1 MIQHEFEK
9 FLAELGRQ
17 YVSDDVKRLGNLI
30 LTHIDKLAPL
40 GTHSGKRSKG
50 IVKLAQREFESVS
63 TELPQFESTL
73 SDTDFPIQS
82 LSHLGV
88 GPFRG
93 FSEHEEFNLD
103 SRIVLLYGPNGSGKT
118 SFCEALEYAL
128 LGELEEAEAK
138 RIAPQ
143 VYLQNA
149 RVGTYRSPILSA
161 KDSEGD
167 DVEVIPDSEKYRF
180 CFVEKNRI
188 DDFSRIAAKMPAQQN
203 KLIATLFG
211 LGPFD
216 EFVKGFSSEIDEKYI
231 DLVGKKAVELRSKKE
246 TLKANEET
254 IKSADAVRKELAD
267 KEQVQANTVKGGMP
281 FSEFVQYLGTPE
293 NPGRIQELEGLLEG
307 DSPKII
313 GVTKKAL
320 VNQRNGVDTAAKQVV
335 EVQRELY
342 SKKNEV
348 SFRDLYNAVS
358 KLQEIS
364 PDRCPACDTPLQG
377 DPSVSSN
384 PFDRAAHGLKR
395 LEHLSQLETKHDE
408 EVSARDISSK
418 QLFSTVQLIL
428 GFAKDSGVYSED
440 VARISATIP
449 SHADQLNTQWWD
461 VLLEP
466 NVCVNDIPNIAT
478 GWELLE
484 KLSEKIETLDSDIT
498 IANNQCDQHKQE
510 LVKLRA
516 LREKVVELQTS
527 RKQEEERISKAKQ
540 AVEQFDELNRV
551 LIDAVESEKSIV
563 SLNHRIHLSY
573 QDFTTLLSKYR
584 ESLPSRLLANLG
596 DTTKLLYN
604 GFNRA
609 DPPGDLIEELRLP
622 LSSGQKIQVA
632 YRSNPKKYFDALH
645 VMSEGHVRC
654 LGLAI
659 LLAKNFDLKCP
670 ILLFDDPVN
679 AIDDDHREGIRKT
692 LFEDEYFSNTQIVL
706 TCHGEDF
713 YKDIQNLIGCDV
725 AKRSQFYSFVPHD
738 GDNRIKVDSAP
749 TPRNYVVSAQEH
761 LLKGNI
767 RYALADARRALEM
780 LGNRIWSFLNNKDKG
795 ALSIT
800 MRGPHSKPELKNLV
814 QQLRKK
820 LNDSAFI
827 HPRKDDLIKGLDSL
841 IGLNGDSR
849 EWVYLNKG
857 THEEEDRAEFDRGTV
872 RTIVEAIVHLDTT
885 LTRKI

>member
-1 MIQHEFEK
+1 VIQHEFEK
-9 FLAELGRQ
+9 FLAEFGSK
-17 YVSDDVKRLGNLI
+17 YVRDDVKRLGNIL

-40 GTHSGKRSKG
+40 GTHHGKRSKG

-63 TELPQFESTL
+63 TELPQFEITS
-73 SDTDFPIQS
+73 SDTNFPIQS

-93 FSEHEEFNLD
+93 FSEHEEFNLN

-138 RIAPQ
+138 RMAPQ

-149 RVGTYRSPILSA
+149 RVGTYRSPMLVA
-161 KDSEGD
+161 KDSEGG

-188 DDFSRIAAKMPAQQN
+188 DDFSRIAAKTPAQQN

-216 EFVKGFSSEIDEKYI
+216 EFVKGFSAEIDEKYI
-231 DLVGKKAVELRSKKE
+231 DLVGSKALELSRKKE

-254 IKSADAVRKELAD
+254 IKNADAVRKELAD
-267 KEQVQANTVKGGMP
+267 KEQVQANTVKQDMP
-281 FSEFVQYLGTPE
+281 FSQFVQYLGTPE
-293 NPGRIQELEGLLEG
+293 SPGRIQMLEGLLEG
-307 DSPKII
+307 DSPKVI
-313 GVTKKAL
+313 GVTKKSLIDQKNSAD
-320 VNQRNGVDTAAKQVV
+320 RAAKQVV
-335 EVQRELY
+335 EIQRELH

-348 SFRDLYNAVS
+348 SFRDLYSAVI

-384 PFDRAAHGLKR
+384 PFDRAEHGLKS
-395 LEHLSQLETKHDE
+395 LEHLSHLEIKHDE
-408 EVSARDISSK
+408 EVSVRDSSSK
-418 QLFSTVQLIL
+418 QLFSIVQSIL
-428 GFAKDSGVYSED
+428 GFARDSGVHPEE
-440 VARISATIP
+440 VARISSAIP
-449 SHADQLNTQWWD
+449 SHIDQRNAQWWD
-461 VLLEP
+461 VLFEP
-466 NVCVNDIPNIAT
+466 GVHADEIPEFVT
-478 GWELLE
+478 YWGLLE
-484 KLSEKIETLDSDIT
+484 KLSEKIEKSDGDIT
-498 IANNQCDQHKQE
+498 IANNQRNQHKQE
-510 LVKLRA
+510 LLKLRA

-527 RKQEEERISKAKQ
+527 RKQAEERISIAKQ
-540 AVEQFDELNRV
+540 AVEQFDEQNKL
-551 LIDAVESEKSIV
+551 LIDAVETEKPKV
-563 SLNHRIHLSY
+563 SLNHRIHSSY
-573 QDFTTLLSKYR
+573 QDFIALLLEYR
-584 ESLPSRLLANLG
+584 ETLPSRLLANLG
-596 DTTKLLYN
+596 ETTKLLYN
-604 GFNRA
+604 GFNRV

-632 YRSNPKKYFDALH
+632 YRSNPRKYFDALH

-659 LLAKNFDLKCP
+659 LLAKNIDLKCP

-692 LFEDEYFSNTQIVL
+692 LFEDEYFSDTQIVL

-713 YKDIQNLIGCDV
+713 YKDIQNLIGGDV
-725 AKRSQFYSFVPHD
+725 AKQSLFYSFVPHD
-738 GDNRIKVDSAP
+738 GDNRIKVDSSP
-749 TPRNYVVSAQEH
+749 TPRNYVVSAQDN

-767 RYALADARRALEM
+767 RYALADSRRALEM
-780 LGNRIWSFLNNKDKG
+780 LGNRIWGFLNNKDKG
-795 ALSIT
+795 ALSII
-800 MRGPHSKPELKNLV
+800 MRSPNSKAELNNLV

-820 LNDSAFI
+820 LNDSTFL
-827 HPRKDDLIKGLDSL
+827 HPKKDDLIKGIDSL

-857 THEEEDRAEFDRGTV
+857 THEEEERQS
-872 RTIVEAIVHLDTT
+872 
-885 LTRKI
+885 